1 MIKVKFLKNIDEET
15 SKFIF
20 NLRNK
25 SYVRKNSLNIRKI
38 SKKNHKNWINKISKD
53 KRINKIYVI
62 KNNNLSIGYIRL
74 EFHKN
79 TFNTSWALIKKFQ
92 GKGIAKKG
100 LIFATKNKKTKYS
113 AIVKKDN
120 VPSLK
125 VALSAK
131 FKLTK
136 QNKNILYLKKN

>member
-1 MIKVKFLKNIDEET
+1 MIKIKLLKNIDEEN

-25 SYVRKNSLNIRKI
+25 LYVRKNSLTIKKI
-38 SKKNHKNWINKISKD
+38 SKKNHKDWINKFFKN
-53 KRINKIYVI
+53 KRKNKLYII
-62 KNNNLSIGYIRL
+62 RNDNLPAGYIRL
-74 EFHKN
+74 EFNKN
-79 TFNTSWALIKKFQ
+79 AFNTSWALIKKFQ

-100 LIFATKNKKTKYS
+100 LIFATKNKKDKYS